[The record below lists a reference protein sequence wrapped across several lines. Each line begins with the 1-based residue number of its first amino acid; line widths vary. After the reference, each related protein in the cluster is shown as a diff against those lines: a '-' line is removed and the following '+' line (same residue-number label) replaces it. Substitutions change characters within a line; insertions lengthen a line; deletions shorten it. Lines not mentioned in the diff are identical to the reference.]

1 MLNRQQGLENDRFAS
16 KFAEYSTL
24 VGVFRAYASPI
35 IAITGGLGNAL
46 IICLFWREKP
56 RTRFSV
62 FAISLA
68 LAHTI
73 SLIINTVL
81 DDFLGRGLHYATGGA
96 FSIKLDAT
104 SEVNCKLLEYLPNTM
119 YFIASYLVVVF
130 SIDRVLSTYYP
141 IRFHAC
147 RYRKEAILAC
157 LMVAILGASGNIPT
171 LLVQTLRVETEGNIA
186 CRMDRSRAML
196 ADFAIVFTTI
206 VTFFLPVII
215 VLMLNLVIV
224 QQLWRVHRWRTTMTV
239 GGRGAQEMGRIT
251 GHLAMSTC
259 FLLLYLPLGI
269 VVLMRLHVTVSLGE
283 ENTPRAIRIINLSK
297 FLSSLKDVSYAVNC
311 LIYAVFLP
319 KFRARLASLYGYRC
333 IHN

>member
-1 MLNRQQGLENDRFAS
+1 MLNRKHGLENDRFAS
-16 KFAEYSTL
+16 KFAEFSGL
-24 VGVFRAYASPI
+24 VGAFRAYASPAIVI
-35 IAITGGLGNAL
+35 IGVLGNAL
-46 IICLFWREKP
+46 IMYLFWREKP

-68 LAHTI
+68 LAHTS
-73 SLIINTVL
+73 SLIINTAL

-96 FSIKLDAT
+96 FSLKLDAT
-104 SEVNCKLLEYLPNTM
+104 SEISCKMLEYLPNTM

-130 SIDRVLSTYYP
+130 SIDRVLSVYYP

-147 RYRKEAILAC
+147 YYRREAILAC

-171 LLVQTLRVETEGNIA
+171 LLVQTLKTEKEGNIA
-186 CRMDRSRAML
+186 CRMNRNRAML
-196 ADFAIVFTTI
+196 ADFAIVFTTV
-206 VTFFLPVII
+206 VTFFLPVIM
-215 VLMLNLVIV
+215 VLVLNLIII
-224 QQLWRVHRWRTTMTV
+224 QQLRRAHQWRTTMSN

-269 VVLMRLHVTVSLGE
+269 VVLMRLHVTVSLDE

-297 FLSSLKDVSYAVNC
+297 FLSSLKDISYAVNF
-311 LIYAVFLP
+311 LIYTVFLP
-319 KFRARLASLYGYRC
+319 KFRARLISLCSYR
-333 IHN
+333 